1 MKVIDMKT
9 IMNRVAFDNDLLA
22 ACARPNGRLA
32 RAFGIILAYGTTIG
46 GVWFLC
52 ASYRAGAL

>member
-1 MKVIDMKT
+1 MRRHET

-32 RAFGIILAYGTTIG
+32 RAFGMILAYGITIG
-46 GVWFLC
+46 CVWFLC
-52 ASYRAGAL
+52 VAHQARAL

>member
-1 MKVIDMKT
+1 
-9 IMNRVAFDNDLLA
+9 MNRVAFDNDLLA

-52 ASYRAGAL
+52 ASYRADAL